1 MEFPQITSKIDSSFI
16 NYFHSFLLTNYD
28 KILLLENKKLSQ
40 FDNNEITD
48 FKINIQTTYSHQNM
62 GALVSEANVLL
73 KVSKGNIKKEKVNSF
88 ENIFEIEEKN
98 LDEMIT
104 RLKEVYNKIKN

>member
-1 MEFPQITSKIDSSFI
+1 
-16 NYFHSFLLTNYD
+16 
-28 KILLLENKKLSQ
+28 
-40 FDNNEITD
+40 
-48 FKINIQTTYSHQNM
+48 M
-62 GALVSEANVLL
+62 GALESEANVLL